1 MSTQVD
7 DLQIKLTGDAKNA
20 ESEID
25 KIISKVSTLESKVS
39 SFGKGNG
46 SRSMTGFASGAKK
59 SVADLES
66 YVSHTVDK
74 IEKNLTKEFK
84 LKFTSEF
91 QQAAFKNNIQSMVSG
106 YAKMGKLTGQG
117 KEDAAIGAYES
128 TIESVKSLYHT
139 IRDIS
144 ELNLSDIGKPLG
156 DFVEYIR
163 SFEKIAV
170 GSEFF
175 NSNHGGLSGHAI
187 GRFTV
192 SEGANLDRMWPEL
205 VSRFPF
211 LDSKAAGADQALAVN
226 AALKQ
231 HNGNVDTS
239 ANRDLIQKTAIETIN
254 NLMHEISNAMENAYK
269 TASVRLKELRLTE
282 KGQTGKDYAE
292 KGGKFD
298 TAERIQTELDKLQ
311 QKLYN
316 AKNDLQLIGDVGSA
330 AFEKTAYK
338 VITLE
343 NKIESLNAAKTAL
356 ENQPTKYGQDIED
369 AVARMKAREAATEGA
384 AKATEELNA
393 AMEASGVGYK
403 NYEGAEQQFNELYTA
418 AKNAI
423 RGTKEFQN
431 AFNAMGT
438 KLTAIKENP
447 LVKMN
452 FLKPREEFKELQG
465 EISKTQKKYND
476 LTNAMK
482 RGLETNKDF
491 AKTTTFEKMKYDIKQ
506 TQDDLEGLNGALK
519 EMGNGTHYVDVKQI
533 FSTIKDAAVDTVR
546 IVKKA
551 TEAFVKFL
559 EVIGSPIDM
568 AFKGMTNAIKSFDLA
583 NTRLVKSLNRT
594 IRMLTL
600 MVTRMA
606 LRAVINE
613 TKTSFGE
620 LIQFSDKV
628 ADAYNKI
635 RNAIKYLADTFAA
648 LISPLLISGQNFR
661 NLGEIFDAV
670 ADKIVNLAN
679 KLNQLLAALTG
690 KSTWIKANKQQ
701 KNYAAS
707 LDDTTKK
714 QKKLNKQL
722 AAFDELNNLTTT
734 ETGGNNPTN
743 TGTGGSQ
750 FSEQPIDPKWLKFAD
765 WLKNM
770 WKKGDGTELG
780 NWLADKIIEALKKI
794 PWGKIQ
800 NFARRLGSFLA
811 TTLNGLFR
819 REDLAKEIGNALAS
833 AVNTGLIFA
842 EEFIKKF
849 DFAAFGNFIGI
860 AISEAIKGIHWKR
873 FLDACLALGKGIATA
888 INNLLSTGVLRQIGY
903 AIANLLLGAINFA
916 FGLVTEIDW
925 DLLGKELNAGIQK
938 FFSTMSATDKE
949 TGLNGWQKLGQ
960 TLSDIVKGALTAIN
974 KVLGDPETRGMIGS
988 AIKDF
993 FDSFDYPG
1001 IKESIKELA
1010 INLVKL
1016 FGQSFFSAMQSGNFR
1031 EALGDIG
1038 KVFRTI
1044 LVLKL
1049 VKSIASFGTSVL
1061 STALGVWL
1069 GKAIMSG
1076 AAAAAVKSAG
1086 VAIMEMFT
1094 TMAAG
1099 AKTAA
1104 LAVGGAMKTAVA
1116 AIGSAVT
1123 SITMFMTADIGTLLA
1138 AGGTTAGAAMGTA
1151 IVGGAA
1157 AALAGAE
1164 FGKKVVGP
1172 AMFPEDAELY
1182 EHYSGIKGTFALIK
1196 DTVVTFSEETS
1207 DFLGGIIDKIGDKV
1221 KNSNS
1226 TLGQAI
1232 GIFGQGVVDGVK
1244 QKFDYVKGVF
1254 TGGFDFIIQDTKDSV
1269 NAMINQVK
1277 TLFQAIGIVL
1287 KGGWEG
1293 VKNTFTNIK
1302 NFIVSVIQAL
1312 SDLLTQFGQKMR
1324 DTFND
1329 SSLGKAA
1336 AIAGKVVSFIRGNA
1350 GGGIY
1355 AGGRWQPIQGY
1366 ASGGTPKSAEMF
1378 MARENGAPELVG
1390 KIGSHTAVANND
1402 QIVASIADGVY
1413 RAVKSAMG
1421 SGGGGTQTVQVE
1433 VIPDKDNLFNVIRK
1447 QGNDYQRRTGNPVW
1461 A

>member
-7 DLQIKLTGDAKNA
+7 DLKIKLEADEKNA
-20 ESEID
+20 ASGIDEIIR
-25 KIISKVSTLESKVS
+25 KISTLETKVS
-39 SFGKGNG
+39 SFGKNG
-46 SRSMTGFASGAKK
+46 GKNSGLSGIASGAKK
-59 SVADLES
+59 SVADLET
-66 YVSHTVDK
+66 YVGNAVDK
-74 IEKNLTKEFK
+74 IEKSLTKEFK

-91 QQAAFKNNIQSMVSG
+91 QQTAFKNNLHTMVNG
-106 YAKMGKLTGQG
+106 YARMGKLTGQG
-117 KEDAAIGAYES
+117 NEDAAIAAYEE
-128 TIESVKSLYHT
+128 TVDSVKSLYHT

-205 VSRFPF
+205 VSRFQF

-343 NKIESLNAAKTAL
+343 NKIESLNAAKAAL

-533 FSTIKDAAVDTVR
+533 FNTIKEAASDTVV
-546 IVKKA
+546 IVKKVTA
-551 TEAFVKFL
+551 AFVKFVK
-559 EVIGSPIDM
+559 VIGTPIDM
-568 AFKGMTNAIKSFDLA
+568 AFKKMTDAIKNFNMA
-583 NTRLVKSLNRT
+583 NTRLVKSINRT

-600 MVTRMA
+600 MITRMA
-606 LRAVINE
+606 LRGVINE
-613 TKTSFGE
+613 AKTSFGE

-635 RNAIKYLADTFAA
+635 RNAIKYLADTLAA
-648 LISPLLISGQNFR
+648 LVSPLLISGQNFR
-661 NLGEIFDAV
+661 NLGEVFDAV
-670 ADKIVNLAN
+670 AEKIVNLVN

-714 QKKLNKQL
+714 QKNLNKQL
-722 AAFDELNNLTTT
+722 AAFDELNNLTTN
-734 ETGGNNPTN
+734 ESGGNNPTN
-743 TGTGGSQ
+743 TGTGGGQ

-770 WKKGDGTELG
+770 WKKGDGYELG
-780 NWLADKIIEALKKI
+780 RWLGNKIIEALKKI

-811 TTLNGLFR
+811 TTLNGLF
-819 REDLAKEIGNALAS
+819 ETPGLAKEIGNAFAS

-842 EEFIKKF
+842 EEFIEKF
-849 DFAAFGNFIGI
+849 HWDSFGKFIGET
-860 AISEAIKGIHWKR
+860 ISETIKGIHWKR

-888 INNLLSTGVLRQIGY
+888 INNLLDTGVLRQIGY

-916 FGLVTEIDW
+916 FGLVTEIKW

-938 FFSTMSATDKE
+938 FFSTMSAADE

-960 TLSDIVKGALTAIN
+960 TLSDIVKGALKAIN
-974 KVLGDPETRGMIGS
+974 TVLGDPETRGMIGS

-1001 IKESIKELA
+1001 IKAAFKELA
-1010 INLVKL
+1010 MNVVKL
-1016 FGQSFFSAMQSGNFR
+1016 LAEATVSAFKSGNFR
-1031 EALGDIG
+1031 EMLGDVSDVF
-1038 KVFRTI
+1038 KVVLTLKI
-1044 LVLKL
+1044 LKG
-1049 VKSIASFGTSVL
+1049 IASIGTNII
-1061 STALGVWL
+1061 STALGVAL

-1138 AGGTTAGAAMGTA
+1138 AGGATAGAAMGTA

-1207 DFLGGIIDKIGDKV
+1207 DFLGGIMDKIGDKV

-1277 TLFQAIGIVL
+1277 ILFQAIGIVL
-1287 KGGWEG
+1287 KAGWEG

-1312 SDLLTQFGQKMR
+1312 SNLLTQFGQKMR
-1324 DTFND
+1324 DTFNN
-1329 SSLGKAA
+1329 SFIGKA
-1336 AIAGKVVSFIRGNA
+1336 VSFVRGNA